1 MENNHIRKE
10 VLLVTSTIHSQ
21 KELYENN
28 NSEKGSA
35 SEGLFSEKLQEACWN
50 GLLDHWLPEIITRK
64 ENGVSMYLWKVR
76 LAHMFLFAE
85 FAEAPFTTDP
95 EFTLDPYLFLAGWNN
110 N

>member
-21 KELYENN
+21 KEYENN
-28 NSEKGSA
+28 NLEKGTA
-35 SEGLFSEKLQEACWN
+35 TEGTFSEDLEEACWN
-50 GLLDHWLPEIITRK
+50 GLLIHWLPEIIARK
-64 ENGVSMYLWKVR
+64 ENGISLYLWKVR

>member
-10 VLLVTSTIHSQ
+10 VLLVTSSIHSQ
-21 KELYENN
+21 KELFESST
-28 NSEKGSA
+28 SEKGA
-35 SEGLFSEKLQEACWN
+35 GFEGLFSEKLEEACWN
-50 GLLDHWLPEIITRK
+50 GLLVHWLPEVIARK
-64 ENGVSMYLWKVR
+64 ENGISLYLWKVR

-95 EFTLDPYLFLAGWNN
+95 EYTLDPYLFLAGWNN